1 MDSRQDEQEFELPG
15 SGPYP
20 GAFHDRPWESSE
32 TEHGPFERR
41 RPGDRRA
48 PDLDV
53 RASDEDG
60 GADEP
65 GGRRRW
71 GRRRADV
78 LDSGTGGSL
87 STDSRRLVRRLREPL
102 IGLTLAG
109 VAAPLINAGVN
120 PGEETAKAQRD
131 KAAAAAA
138 VDAGTTTA
146 ERGDPEGAVGDYWA
160 DAEEE
165 IVREHTIEGAMTR
178 YGIDRALAEQI
189 YDAAERHA
197 IEADV
202 AFGLVHTESTFRDRA
217 VSHVGA
223 RGLTQVM
230 PRTAKWLDPSVS
242 ASELF
247 NRDTNLDLGFKYLRM
262 MIDKY
267 GGDVENALTAY
278 NRGPGTVDK
287 ILKRGGNPDNGY
299 AGKVLG
305 G

>member
-1 MDSRQDEQEFELPG
+1 MNNRGDEQEFEVPG
-15 SGPYP
+15 VGPYP
-20 GAFHDRPWESSE
+20 GTTSHERPWESTE
-32 TEHGPFERR
+32 TDHGPFERR
-41 RPGDRRA
+41 RPGTDRRA
-48 PDLDV
+48 PELV
-53 RASDEDG
+53 GAAAEDTR
-60 GADEP
+60 DSEEP

-71 GRRRADV
+71 GRRKADV
-78 LDSGTGGSL
+78 LDSGSGGPL
-87 STDSRRLVRRLREPL
+87 SSESRRLVRRLREPL

-109 VAAPLINAGVN
+109 IAAPLINAGVN
-120 PGEETAKAQRD
+120 PGEETAKAERD
-131 KAAAAAA
+131 EA
-138 VDAGTTTA
+138 VTASEAGTATA
-146 ERGDPEGAVGDYWA
+146 EGDLEEAVGDYWA

-178 YGIDRALAEQI
+178 YGIDRSLAEQI
-189 YDAAERHA
+189 FDAAERHD

-202 AFGLVHTESTFRDRA
+202 AFGLVNTESTFRDRA

-242 ASELF
+242 ANELF
-247 NRDTNLDLGFKYLRM
+247 NRDKNLDLGFKYLRM

>member
-1 MDSRQDEQEFELPG
+1 MDQNERNWIDPAA
-15 SGPYP
+15 SGPFP
-20 GAFHDRPWESSE
+20 PRQLDERPWDG
-32 TEHGPFERR
+32 TEAEWGPFERR
-41 RPGDRRA
+41 RAGDRRA
-48 PDLDV
+48 PDLEP
-53 RASDEDG
+53 AAAE
-60 GADEP
+60 GAETHGP
-65 GGRRRW
+65 AESRERRRRW
-71 GRRRADV
+71 GRRKSDV
-78 LDSGTGGSL
+78 LSTVALGSL
-87 STDSRRLVRRLREPL
+87 TADARRLVRRLREPL

-120 PGEETAKAQRD
+120 PGEEGPRSVKGETEAGSVTGGDLEEGVGERWSEAEAETVRAQ
-131 KAAAAAA
+131 
-138 VDAGTTTA
+138 
-146 ERGDPEGAVGDYWA
+146 
-160 DAEEE
+160 
-165 IVREHTIEGAMTR
+165 TIEGAVTR
-178 YGIDRALAEQI
+178 YGIDRTLAAEI
-189 YDAAERHA
+189 YEAAERHE
-197 IEADV
+197 IEPDMAY
-202 AFGLVHTESTFRDRA
+202 GLVNTESTFRDRA

-230 PRTAKWLDPSVS
+230 PRTARWLDPSVS

-287 ILKRGGNPDNGY
+287 ILRRGGNPDNGY